1 MGARALHAP
10 PAAAL
15 RSRDDAG
22 EGLMT
27 ETADIL
33 VIGGGMAGIGAAARA
48 APSAKVI
55 VLEAEDAPGRHST
68 GRSAAIFIANYGNA
82 AVRAANAASQSELA
96 DPPDD
101 LADSSLLTAR
111 GELLIATPEEAGR
124 FEQHMAGAI
133 ETEEIDPDE
142 AVRRF
147 PILKRERIAR
157 ACYDSTAEDIDVDRR
172 SEEQPSELQSI

>member
-133 ETEEIDPDE
+133 ET
-142 AVRRF
+142 
-147 PILKRERIAR
+147 
-157 ACYDSTAEDIDVDRR
+157 R
-172 SEEQPSELQSI
+172 SEEHKSELQSLMRTSYAVFCMKKTHTRNM